1 MSSNNNVFVVKG
13 GGIHNNNLKKSYEY
27 VKKKLVCGKNRII
40 YNKLNSK
47 SKKEY
52 IKYKGKY
59 IQIKKFIHKMIESGK
74 WKVSKPY
81 KSNQYKNHKTK
92 KSIKK
97 SK

>member
-1 MSSNNNVFVVKG
+1 MLSNNSVFVVKG
-13 GGIHNNNLKKSYEY
+13 GGIHNNYNLKNSYEY

-59 IQIKKFIHKMIESGK
+59 IQIKKFIDKMIESGK

-97 SK
+97 

>member
-13 GGIHNNNLKKSYEY
+13 GGIHNNNLKISYEY
-27 VKKKLVCGKNRII
+27 VKKKIVCGKNRII

-52 IKYKGKY
+52 IRYKGKY
-59 IQIKKFIHKMIESGK
+59 IQIKKFIDKMIESGK